1 MSEYIRA
8 SDGNG
13 VAVTATVTS
22 DRGIGSLT
30 LIVDSVL
37 NWPHKGIATVG
48 TAVYDSDNNL
58 TTITD
63 PTVFKFHLDGSIIE
77 IDGFAPGYTD
87 NGNTIDQ
94 IVILKPTTDWAD
106 DIAESL
112 DAKVDISAIDTDGTL
127 SADSDTKIP
136 SQKAVK
142 TYVDTGLSTKLD
154 TSGGTITGDLAVQ
167 GDTDLNN
174 LIVSGTAD
182 LSGAEV
188 LLPDTGW
195 TSLPLASGFNGTG
208 VGGSYPPQ
216 YRKINNVVYM
226 RGIVA
231 KNSGNITTSTPPFA
245 TLPASIRPLT
255 KNVYFDRPC
264 GATGNMARLEFDSNG
279 VCYIVYVSGSGTYLM
294 LDGINYPL

>member
-1 MSEYIRA
+1 MGLVNKPYDFEERTPAEADEVNANFDILYNLV
-8 SDGNG
+8 NG
-13 VAVTATVTS
+13 QLDQNNIANGAITTSKIADKAVTK
-22 DRGIGSLT
+22 DK
-30 LIVDSVL
+30 L
-37 NWPHKGIATVG
+37 NFDDFP
-48 TAVYDSDNNL
+48 NL
-58 TTITD
+58 
-63 PTVFKFHLDGSIIE
+63 
-77 IDGFAPGYTD
+77 
-87 NGNTIDQ
+87 
-94 IVILKPTTDWAD
+94 
-106 DIAESL
+106 
-112 DAKVDISAIDTDGTL
+112 
-127 SADSDTKIP
+127 
-136 SQKAVK
+136 
-142 TYVDTGLSTKLD
+142 
-154 TSGGTITGDLAVQ
+154 TITGDLAVQ